1 MKREVQQKLHGAP
14 HLVPLPRQ
22 AVAVFRELHELTGR
36 RKLVFRGERHHDRPM
51 SNNTINAGFRAMGF
65 AADEVVMHGYRATAR
80 TMLHERLGFSPDVIE
95 AQLAHSVRDN
105 LGRAYNR
112 TEFIE
117 QRRAMLQRWADY
129 LDELRQGPAAVALGP
144 TEPVVQNVL
153 GRFMGRKSTSSGIMS
168 IVRTRAPN
176 RSFLSLAIDKCHLIP
191 PDRTSTC
198 RRCHPPSSW
207 KRAPY

>member
-1 MKREVQQKLHGAP
+1 MGHRTQ
-14 HLVPLPRQ
+14 VPLPRQ

-36 RKLVFRGERHHDRPM
+36 SKLVFRGERHHDRPM
-51 SNNTINAGFRAMGF
+51 SNNTINAGFRAMEF
-65 AADEVVMHGYRATAR
+65 AADEVVIHGYRATAR

-129 LDELRQGPAAVALGP
+129 LDELRQGPAAVTLGP
-144 TEPVVQNVL
+144 TEPVAQNV
-153 GRFMGRKSTSSGIMS
+153 
-168 IVRTRAPN
+168 
-176 RSFLSLAIDKCHLIP
+176 
-191 PDRTSTC
+191 
-198 RRCHPPSSW
+198 
-207 KRAPY
+207 

>member
-1 MKREVQQKLHGAP
+1 MGAP

-36 RKLVFRGERHHDRPM
+36 GKLMFRGERHHDRPM

-105 LGRAYNR
+105 LGAGVQPDGVHRA
-112 TEFIE
+112 
-117 QRRAMLQRWADY
+117 AAGDV
-129 LDELRQGPAAVALGP
+129 AAVGGLSGRVAPGGGSCDAR
-144 TEPVVQNVL
+144 TDRADCKTRNVDL
-153 GRFMGRKSTSSGIMS
+153 SPINRHFLASCRLCVHVSRIGRFLASQSTNG
-168 IVRTRAPN
+168 V
-176 RSFLSLAIDKCHLIP
+176 
-191 PDRTSTC
+191 
-198 RRCHPPSSW
+198 
-207 KRAPY
+207 